1 MDAEVQNSSANTQ
14 PEQISK
20 NEEAIVHAGVTTDEA
35 LRNQQHKRDLLAKN
49 KDKLLQYVRDNIVGS
64 NNDTA
69 IQTPYGEKPLV
80 YADYTA
86 SGKSL
91 RFIEEYIEKQ
101 IMPLYANTHTLQSC
115 TGKQTTRAR
124 EEARAIVKR
133 VCGADEGDV
142 CIFTGSGSTHATNLL
157 IDKLRV
163 KEITEQ
169 VVRAR
174 ASQEEG

>member
-1 MDAEVQNSSANTQ
+1 M
-14 PEQISK
+14 
-20 NEEAIVHAGVTTDEA
+20 
-35 LRNQQHKRDLLAKN
+35 
-49 KDKLLQYVRDNIVGS
+49 
-64 NNDTA
+64 
-69 IQTPYGEKPLV
+69 

-91 RFIEEYIEKQ
+91 RFIEEYIERQ
-101 IMPLYANTHTLQSC
+101 IMPMYANTHTLQSC
-115 TGKQTTRAR
+115 TGKQSTRAR

-163 KEITEQ
+163 KEITE
-169 VVRAR
+169 
-174 ASQEEG
+174 